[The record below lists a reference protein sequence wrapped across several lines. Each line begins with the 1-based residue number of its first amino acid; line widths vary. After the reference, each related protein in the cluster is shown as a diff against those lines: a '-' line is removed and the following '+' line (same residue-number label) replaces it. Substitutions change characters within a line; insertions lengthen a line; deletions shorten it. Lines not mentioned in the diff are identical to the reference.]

1 MEHPPNDG
9 IKYSYFP
16 KIRYINAM
24 FFSLRSCK
32 YKILSW
38 YCFMVGLGEISI
50 FDILIL
56 KNEHQTA
63 INQARRF
70 TWRRILRFAS
80 FTQFYRHQPRI
91 TTIYRDFT
99 VIFMVWTR
107 SLIFIVDL
115 DGFQIN
121 VLIDEF
127 LVNQNMAMVITVN
140 QRPRFKRQVISKWVL
155 PVWIRSCC
163 FNVFCCENVLL
174 Q

>member
-1 MEHPPNDG
+1 
-9 IKYSYFP
+9 
-16 KIRYINAM
+16 M

-127 LVNQNMAMVITVN
+127 LANQNMAMVVTVN
-140 QRPRFKRQVISKWVL
+140 QRPRFKGNWFRNESYQYEYVRVAL
-155 PVWIRSCC
+155 AC
-163 FNVFCCENVLL
+163 FAVKMFYCNNCMYTVVHLNNFNITLVKV
-174 Q
+174 